1 MWATIRLRMKRRP
14 TRRLYRHLSRGDRVF
29 IPADRMARIRWE
41 ESVLNSE
48 LAREGVDEPR
58 LTHVICH
65 CGSMECVGV
74 PCEAT
79 RSMLRFPSR
88 DDGSLVVSQSGIIT
102 EATVWI
108 SHNPEGKFALWI
120 TDPTGQTHH
129 RVSVRDPW
137 ASRATRDRWIE
148 LPEVVGKQ
156 VQGTWRLIVR
166 DHTVGEGALLRPWW
180 LGASIRD
187 AAAG

>member
-1 MWATIRLRMKRRP
+1 MKRQP

-48 LAREGVDEPR
+48 LAREGVDDPR

-79 RSMLRFPSR
+79 RSMIRVPSR
-88 DDGSLVVSQSGIIT
+88 DDGSVVVSLSGIIT
-102 EATVWI
+102 QAEVWV
-108 SHNPEGKFALWI
+108 SHNPEGKYAVWI

-129 RVSVRDPW
+129 RVSARDSL
-137 ASRATRDRWIE
+137 ALRSTRDRWIE
-148 LPEVVGKQ
+148 FPEVAGRQ
-156 VQGTWRLIVR
+156 IQGTWRLVVR
-166 DHTVGEGALLRPWW
+166 DHTVGEGALLRPWC
-180 LGASIRD
+180 LSASIRG
-187 AAAG
+187 ATGG